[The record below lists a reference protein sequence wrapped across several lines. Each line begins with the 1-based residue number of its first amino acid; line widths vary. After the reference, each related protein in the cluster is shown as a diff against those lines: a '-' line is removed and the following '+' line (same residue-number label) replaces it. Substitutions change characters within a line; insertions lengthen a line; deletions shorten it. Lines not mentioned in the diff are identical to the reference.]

1 MRYRW
6 VLPIHMHSSQLTEAQ
21 AAFIAGLP
29 DAYCD
34 LDYAIRSKS
43 SCNVVARP
51 SVKSAKEALR
61 IGARLNLADVDVSGK
76 ARLSPELQRER
87 KELTESE
94 GSAEVAESELA
105 RQLLQR
111 FREASICEF
120 KPEELRRATRLV
132 G

>member
-1 MRYRW
+1 
-6 VLPIHMHSSQLTEAQ
+6 
-21 AAFIAGLP
+21 
-29 DAYCD
+29 
-34 LDYAIRSKS
+34 
-43 SCNVVARP
+43 VVARP

-76 ARLSPELQRER
+76 ARLSPGLQRER
-87 KELTESE
+87 NELTESE

-120 KPEELRRATRLV
+120 KPEELRRATRL
-132 G
+132 GG